1 MNGNWAKPSPWVVAI
16 LLIAANGVLA
26 GCIRIEHKDSPL
38 RAYIRD
44 ALEPYLDSLAYQICQ
59 VKYEA
64 APEAP
69 GRLPCPGPPEGYN
82 KPPGNGKP

>member
-1 MNGNWAKPSPWVVAI
+1 MWAGGI
-16 LLIAANGVLA
+16 LLIAAIAVVAL
-26 GCIRIEHKDSPL
+26 CIRIERKDSPL

-44 ALEPYLDSLAYQICQ
+44 ALEPYLDSLAYQMCQ

-64 APEAP
+64 APDAP
-69 GRLPCPGPPEGYN
+69 GRLACPGPPEGYN